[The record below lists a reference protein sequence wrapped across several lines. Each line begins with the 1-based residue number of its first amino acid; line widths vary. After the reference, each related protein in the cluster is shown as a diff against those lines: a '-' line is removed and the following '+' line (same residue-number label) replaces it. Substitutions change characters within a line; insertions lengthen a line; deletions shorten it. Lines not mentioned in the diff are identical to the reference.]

1 MVKLINTNKYILS
14 RTLSYSLCSPIE
26 VIRQNNL
33 VNKTLT
39 IDKFINGFA
48 ITTIN
53 SYTISNIFYR
63 LTEFINID
71 NVFISLIISVLLMNI
86 ISIPLIYNQKRI
98 IVGYPLEIIP
108 IKKIVKLYKLS
119 IIDGIIDELIRY
131 KYSNYISNKIFNA
144 IKIGVVT
151 YPFDIIKSKIIYD
164 NVIIFKSHDPL
175 MNICRKILQ
184 NYIFLQMF
192 ALYDSIIFML
202 NKLVKIIFN
211 HMLISY

>member
-14 RTLSYSLCSPIE
+14 RTLSYSLSSPIE

-119 IIDGIIDELIRY
+119 IIDGIINELIRY

-202 NKLVKIIFN
+202 NKLVKNYI
-211 HMLISY
+211 

>member
-71 NVFISLIISVLLMNI
+71 NVFISLIISVLVMNI

-108 IKKIVKLYKLS
+108 IKKIVKLYKLY

-202 NKLVKIIFN
+202 NKLVKNYI
-211 HMLISY
+211 

>member
-1 MVKLINTNKYILS
+1 MAKLINTNKYILS

-53 SYTISNIFYR
+53 SYTISNICYR

-108 IKKIVKLYKLS
+108 IKKIIKLYKLS
-119 IIDGIIDELIRY
+119 IIHGIVGELIRY

-164 NVIIFKSHDPL
+164 NAIVFKSHDPL

-184 NYIFLQMF
+184 NYIFLQIF

-202 NKLVKIIFN
+202 NKLVKLY
-211 HMLISY
+211 LITR